1 MSVKQSRWF
10 IWSPNADTLVALL
23 TEIAMIA
30 AYWTAAHLLTRGW
43 DGVLVFGVLTNLGLN
58 VLFPVWWI
66 AYHRKQPLSELGITT
81 RRWLPS
87 LLIGAGLAAFSSFR
101 LRQMAAGIDWVPHVL
116 FNGVILW
123 EPFFVHAWLQLRFD
137 RAFGIVPGILLAGLS
152 FAAYHIG
159 TYPPAGLVTLLI
171 SGLIFAAIFRLTS
184 NLLIVWPL
192 VWSVASSIGTLMG
205 EMQFAWNQV
214 AAWSVIL
221 LAQLGFIAYTWW
233 RQRNTRNE
241 RDYG

>member
-233 RQRNTRNE
+233 RQRKTRNE